1 LWPGVW
7 FHDDA
12 EHSIWPT
19 APGKAVSHIAVASA
33 QTYELWLGGSFER
46 GFEVRVDGK
55 PAGRVKDQLSTI
67 DGYIHLADVFLTP
80 GVHTFSFSYPAAN
93 LAPGSAGRGLTSLQ
107 AIVLQPRTPRSAL
120 VRVAPGQAS
129 ALCGRSLD
137 WIEVVTSS

>member
-1 LWPGVW
+1 IDPLKPLCSADPVATPPCAQVQALARRAAQTHGSLLAYARPAPIVARGDETLWPGVW

-55 PAGRVKDQLSTI
+55 PAGRVK
-67 DGYIHLADVFLTP
+67 
-80 GVHTFSFSYPAAN
+80 
-93 LAPGSAGRGLTSLQ
+93 
-107 AIVLQPRTPRSAL
+107 
-120 VRVAPGQAS
+120 
-129 ALCGRSLD
+129 
-137 WIEVVTSS
+137 